1 MKYNNMRT
9 NEHQSDIDRKWEI
22 RKEIVRRLLS
32 QGPRQREE
40 RSLVIQKKLLSCED
54 FRTSR
59 TIMTYVSLP
68 TEVDTD
74 MVNREA
80 MRQGKRVVA
89 PYIGPDSNIIT
100 AAELTSIDDV
110 EEGPFGIKQ
119 PAKGLAK
126 AIPLK
131 EIDLIV
137 VPALAYDKKNMRL
150 GRGKGYYDNF
160 LASED
165 LSSATAIGLAF
176 RFQILNDLPAVSHDR
191 PVTRVIT
198 E

>member
-1 MKYNNMRT
+1 
-9 NEHQSDIDRKWEI
+9 
-22 RKEIVRRLLS
+22 
-32 QGPRQREE
+32 
-40 RSLVIQKKLLSCED
+40 
-54 FRTSR
+54 
-59 TIMTYVSLP
+59 
-68 TEVDTD
+68 
-74 MVNREA
+74 
-80 MRQGKRVVA
+80 VA